1 MLELD
6 PIPTV
11 DELVQKGEM
20 VDVLCSIEAQ
30 VGMEKILW
38 WWQGDTTEKLKGKM
52 LWGKD
57 VSTLIIEWDGIPDTD
72 GWEEGGFEPIELNH
86 SLFNWDT
93 KRAWRLDVALSPVD
107 KYIVVAYIRLFPP
120 WAAF

>member
-30 VGMEKILW
+30 VGMEKIL
-38 WWQGDTTEKLKGKM
+38 
-52 LWGKD
+52 
-57 VSTLIIEWDGIPDTD
+57 
-72 GWEEGGFEPIELNH
+72 
-86 SLFNWDT
+86 
-93 KRAWRLDVALSPVD
+93 
-107 KYIVVAYIRLFPP
+107 
-120 WAAF
+120 